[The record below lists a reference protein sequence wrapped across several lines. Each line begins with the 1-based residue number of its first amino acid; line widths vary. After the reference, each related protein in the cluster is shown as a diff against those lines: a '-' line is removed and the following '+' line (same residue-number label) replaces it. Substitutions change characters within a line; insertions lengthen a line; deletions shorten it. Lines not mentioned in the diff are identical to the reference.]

1 MKPSSLY
8 FRIPLK
14 VCSFLMVLTLV
25 VLSCSK
31 EDDSPPPV
39 DNNGELVTSNG
50 VNADDFERY
59 KGALG
64 MIVSARNVAK
74 KGYKPVT
81 AELTIQGSQGDY
93 SQTIDIDPFSL
104 MGKVQLEIEDLS
116 DAAKEEL
123 VNGIPVTVNYKD
135 ATGATI
141 FSNTIS
147 AVTFSSNPPPTSV
160 NVAALADTPDSDD
173 LFFGNL
179 KYVMQGVDEDGNLSN
194 LAFNLADYPNSDK
207 DVATLGE
214 VTDFN
219 SIDDVF
225 EYTIEVVNANANI
238 IALKHDTSGRY
249 LRVNDYDIVSEAA
262 LNALGAL
269 YAGATSI
276 PSSASQNYYFE
287 IIKEDDGV
295 YKLRSLGRNSMV
307 RFSDGFNYLY
317 TSGSGNDNVVYLRP
331 VATNANWSIEN
342 ISASFVAP
350 ILPEP
355 QTSFGANST
364 LTNCTSAGTLSQTIG
379 FSLTE
384 EYSNTIGWSESLS
397 ITTTNTVNVEVSA
410 TVGFE
415 ASFFGTG
422 GNASATVSA
431 GYQYSRAATESSSNF
446 GEGTATVS
454 ETIFQERTVTVP
466 PQSASLV
473 YDVAQYYP
481 NTKVQMAQ
489 RLRVRATNS
498 SGVALS
504 GDLIRALF
512 RYSRFNGVVTQVGSD
527 FIEVS
532 LQGTMTLERIL
543 ETQSSVQEVA
553 PNCN

>member
-1 MKPSSLY
+1 MKSSKLN
-8 FRIPLK
+8 FIILLK
-14 VCSFLMVLTLV
+14 AFSFLMVLTLI
-25 VLSCSK
+25 VLSCSND
-31 EDDSPPPV
+31 DDSIPPV
-39 DNNGELVTSNG
+39 DNNGELLTSKG
-50 VNADDFERY
+50 VDADDFVRY
-59 KGALG
+59 KGSLG
-64 MIVSARNVAK
+64 MIVNARNVAK
-74 KGYKPVT
+74 KGYKPVS
-81 AELTIQGSQGDY
+81 AELTIKGSQGDY
-93 SQTIDIDPFSL
+93 SQTIEIDPYSF

-116 DAAKEEL
+116 DAAKAEL

-160 NVAALADTPDSDD
+160 NVAALADTPDSAD

-179 KYVMQGVDEDGNLSN
+179 KYVMQRVDDEGNLSN
-194 LAFNLADYPNSDK
+194 LAFNLTDFPLSNK
-207 DVATLGE
+207 DVATLSK
-214 VTDFN
+214 VSNFN
-219 SIDDVF
+219 TINDVF
-225 EYTIEVVNANANI
+225 EYTIEVINANANI

-249 LRVNDYDIVSEAA
+249 LRVNDYDLPNENN
-262 LNALGAL
+262 LNIFGTI

-276 PSSASQNYYFE
+276 PSSGSQNYYFE

-295 YKLRSLGRNSMV
+295 YKLRSLGRNGIV
-307 RFSDGFNYLY
+307 RFFDGLNFLH
-317 TSGSGNDNVVYLRP
+317 TLGSGNEDVVYLRP

-364 LTNCTSAGTLSQTIG
+364 LTNCTSGGTLSQTIG

-397 ITTTNTVNVEVSA
+397 ITTTNTVGVEVSA

-422 GNASATVSA
+422 GKASATVSA
-431 GYQYSRAATESSSNF
+431 SYQYSRSATESSSNF
-446 GEGTATVS
+446 GESSATVS

-466 PQSASLV
+466 PLSASLV

-481 NTKVQMAQ
+481 NTKVQIAQ
-489 RLRVRATNS
+489 RLRVRATSS

-504 GDLIRALF
+504 GNLIRALF

-543 ETQSSVQEVA
+543 ETQSSVQEVE
-553 PNCN
+553 PNCG

>member
-1 MKPSSLY
+1 MKPSRLY
-8 FRIPLK
+8 VRIPLK
-14 VCSFLMVLTLV
+14 VCSFFMVLTLLA
-25 VLSCSK
+25 LSCSK
-31 EDDSPPPV
+31 EDDAAPPI

-59 KGALG
+59 QGALG

-81 AELTIQGSQGDY
+81 AALTIQGSQGDY
-93 SQTIDIDPFSL
+93 SQTIEIDPFSF

-123 VNGIPVTVNYKD
+123 VNGIPVTVDYKD

-160 NVAALADTPDSDD
+160 NVVALADTPDSDD

-179 KYVMQGVDEDGNLSN
+179 KYVMQRVDEDGNLSN
-194 LAFNLADYPNSDK
+194 LAFNLIDFPLSDK

-225 EYTIEVVNANANI
+225 EYTVEVVNANTNI

-249 LRVNDYDIVSEAA
+249 LRVNDYDIVSEST

-276 PSSASQNYYFE
+276 PSSGSQNYYFE

-307 RFSDGFNYLY
+307 RFSDGFNFLY

-512 RYSRFNGVVTQVGSD
+512 RYSRFNGVVTQVSSD

-543 ETQSSVQEVA
+543 ETQSSVQEVE

>member
-1 MKPSSLY
+1 MKPSRLNV
-8 FRIPLK
+8 RIPLK
-14 VCSFLMVLTLV
+14 VCSFLMVLTLLA
-25 VLSCSK
+25 LSCSK
-31 EDDSPPPV
+31 EDDTPPPV

-74 KGYKPVT
+74 KGYKPVS

-93 SQTIDIDPFSL
+93 SQTIEIDPFSF
-104 MGKVQLEIEDLS
+104 MGKVQLEIENLS

-123 VNGIPVTVNYKD
+123 VNGIPVTVDYKD

-160 NVAALADTPDSDD
+160 NVAALANTPDSDD

-179 KYVMQGVDEDGNLSN
+179 KYVMQRVDEDGNLSN
-194 LAFNLADYPNSDK
+194 LAFNLMDFPLSNK
-207 DVATLGE
+207 DVATLSE
-214 VTDFN
+214 VSDFN
-219 SIDDVF
+219 TIDDVF
-225 EYTIEVVNANANI
+225 EYTIEVINANTNI

-249 LRVNDYDIVSEAA
+249 LRVNDYILPNENA
-262 LNALGAL
+262 LNGLGAL

-276 PSSASQNYYFE
+276 PSSGSQNYYFE

-295 YKLRSLGRNSMV
+295 YKLRSLGRNSLV
-307 RFSDGFNYLY
+307 RFSNEFNYIY

-543 ETQSSVQEVA
+543 ETQSSVQEVE

>member
-1 MKPSSLY
+1 MKPSRLNV
-8 FRIPLK
+8 RISLK

-25 VLSCSK
+25 ALSCSK
-31 EDDSPPPV
+31 EDDTPPPV

-81 AELTIQGSQGDY
+81 ANLTIQGSQGDY
-93 SQTIDIDPFSL
+93 SQTIEIDPFSF
-104 MGKVQLEIEDLS
+104 MGKVQLEIEGLS

-123 VNGIPVTVNYKD
+123 VNGIPVTVDYKD

-160 NVAALADTPDSDD
+160 NVAALADTPDSEDV
-173 LFFGNL
+173 FFGDL
-179 KYVMQGVDEDGNLSN
+179 DYVLQRVDQEGNLTN
-194 LAFNLADYPNSDK
+194 LVFRVQEISGD
-207 DVATLGE
+207 DVIVLSGVE
-214 VTDFN
+214 DFN
-219 SIDDVF
+219 MSNTNDEFRIDIISSNAS
-225 EYTIEVVNANANI
+225 ETIVAF
-238 IALKHDTSGRY
+238 KHKSTGRY
-249 LRVNDYDIVSEAA
+249 IEFGTTPSFPSSIVSSSIP
-262 LNALGAL
+262 LVL
-269 YAGATSI
+269 GATSI
-276 PSSASQNYYFE
+276 PSASA
-287 IIKEDDGV
+287 EDYHFKIQKYQDGV
-295 YKLRSLGRNSMV
+295 YRLRSI
-307 RFSDGFNYLY
+307 GFNDFVGFTGQDVVGLNLIESDLY
-317 TSGSGNDNVVYLRP
+317 IRP
-331 VATNANWSIEN
+331 IATNANWSIEN

-504 GDLIRALF
+504 GELIRALF

-543 ETQSSVQEVA
+543 ETQSSVQEVE